1 MKVAYFVHDLNDAA
15 VARRI
20 AMMRAGGL
28 DPVVLGFR
36 RSPLPPADIGG
47 APVVDLGRT
56 ADARLG
62 QRAAAVL
69 RNWLFAD
76 RIARAVEG
84 CAIYMARNLESLI
97 LAARVA
103 GRRRGVRLVYECL
116 DIHRTL
122 LGNGTVDRLI
132 QRIERSHLD
141 RIDLLVTS
149 SPAFLSNY
157 FTPRLA
163 PDEPALLV
171 ENKVLGIAGPAA
183 RPALRRDPGPP
194 WTIGWFGMLRCRRSL
209 AMLAELARRGEG
221 RIRVLIAG
229 RPALSEM
236 PDFDRAVREADHLD
250 YAGPYRPEE
259 LPALYRRTH
268 FTWAIDYFEEGLN
281 SSWLLPNRLYE
292 GSFHGSVPIALGHV
306 ETGAWLR
313 RRDAGILVL
322 DPVPELAALL
332 AGFDEARYAAER
344 ARVDAIPLPD
354 LVTGQEDCATLAA
367 ALAGGAA

>member
-47 APVVDLGRT
+47 APAVDLGRT

-69 RNWLFAD
+69 SNWLCAR
-76 RIARAVEG
+76 RIAAAVEG

-103 GRRRGVRLVYECL
+103 SRQQGVRLVYECL

-122 LGNGTVDRLI
+122 LGRRRVDRLI

-157 FTPRLA
+157 FTQRLA
-163 PDEPALLV
+163 PGDPVLLV

-183 RPALRRDPGPP
+183 RPELRRDPGPP

-209 AMLAELARRGEG
+209 AMLSTLAAQSGG
-221 RIRVLIAG
+221 AVKVLMAG

-236 PDFDRAVREADHLD
+236 PDFERVVRETDHLD
-250 YAGPYRPEE
+250 YAGPYQPDD
-259 LPALYRRTH
+259 LPVLYRRTH

-292 GSFHGSVPIALGHV
+292 GSFHGSVPIALDHV

-313 RRDAGILVL
+313 RRDAGILVS
-322 DPVPELAALL
+322 DPVPDLVALL
-332 AGFDEARYAAER
+332 GRLDEAHYAAER
-344 ARVDAIPLPD
+344 ARVDAIPLSD
-354 LVTGQEDCATLAA
+354 LVTQSEDCAQLAA
-367 ALAGGAA
+367 ALAGQSA